1 MGERLRLSMVGFAGS
16 RALPHEYDDPINS
29 ETVDAAARLALDLSR
44 QRPDIGMKVHVAE
57 AVGRTFCGCS
67 TTIEDAIEG
76 GASGLH
82 AAILDVVAI
91 RVAEPQAD
99 DWDEVD
105 QASADSF
112 PASDP

>member
-1 MGERLRLSMVGFAGS
+1 
-16 RALPHEYDDPINS
+16 LPHEYDDPINP
-29 ETVDAAARLALDLSR
+29 ETVDAAAGLARDLSR
-44 QRPDIGMKVHVAE
+44 QHPETAMKVHVAE

-82 AAILDVVAI
+82 AAILDAVAI
-91 RVAEPQAD
+91 RVAEPRAD

-112 PASDP
+112 PASDPPAWISRRPR